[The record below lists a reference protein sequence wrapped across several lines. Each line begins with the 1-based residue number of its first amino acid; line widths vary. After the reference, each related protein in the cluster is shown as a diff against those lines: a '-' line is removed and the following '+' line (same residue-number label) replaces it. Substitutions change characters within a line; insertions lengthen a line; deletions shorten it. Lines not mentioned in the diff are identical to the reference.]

1 MTVAG
6 RFEGAELADLDGLHE
21 AFGSPDRLD
30 YVIEHLVDLLPRGIR
45 DRAAAW
51 TRNERDL

>member
-6 RFEGAELADLDGLHE
+6 RLEGADLVDLDGLRE
-21 AFGSPDRLD
+21 ALGSPDRLD
-30 YVIEHLVDLLPRGIR
+30 YVIEHLVDLLPRGSR

-51 TRNERDL
+51 TRDERDL